1 MGTPLCP
8 GIQTGASRLA
18 WKLLIRGMSA
28 AISPRSIS
36 FTSVL
41 VCCVAAVLFAAATAS
56 AQTGPSTARLTNQQ
70 DEFASAA
77 ILPGHLSR
85 LDSQPHLARHLTR
98 INRFRTMF
106 RTAEGR
112 SSEQSD
118 SRSPQVRLAPPP
130 TPAVVVPRAGPEPA
144 PDAADLAILELEE
157 SMSARRYP
165 SQLYP
170 GVGLVVA
177 LKTISAW
184 SEQSMIRALHT
195 GAIPIYNQSGD
206 VIGVEDA
213 DTGRLLGGRRS

>member
-1 MGTPLCP
+1 
-8 GIQTGASRLA
+8 
-18 WKLLIRGMSA
+18 MSA

-112 SSEQSD
+112 SSEQPD
-118 SRSPQVRLAPPP
+118 SRSPQARLAPPP
-130 TPAVVVPRAGPEPA
+130 TPVVVVPRAGPEPA

-213 DTGRLLGGRRS
+213 DTGLLLGGRRS

>member
-112 SSEQSD
+112 SSEQPD

-130 TPAVVVPRAGPEPA
+130 TPAVVVPRAGPEPT
-144 PDAADLAILELEE
+144 PNAADLAILELEE

-213 DTGRLLGGRRS
+213 DTGLLLGGRRS